1 MRRLYIGQILF
12 PPKCAGCRERL
23 DVFSEPFGASDAF
36 CVNCRADWEKE
47 KLSACPSCRVAAIEC
62 TCRPDILDKKYI
74 DCISLVKFGR
84 AQSVDA
90 LIYSLKKR
98 KVAKNFDFASSE
110 LAKRFKSYEKNTD
123 RDLSGAIFTSVPR
136 KRRSIARFGFDH
148 AKILARQTAE
158 KLGHPYEELIM
169 RVGHSKDQKKLSR
182 SDRGKNVKG
191 SFGLAIEGKINEK
204 TVVLVDDV
212 VTTGSTAL
220 ECIRVLR
227 DGGAKHIVLL
237 SLSHAAEKKKA
248 KRKRLRGRKNAKK
261 D

>member
-1 MRRLYIGQILF
+1 M
-12 PPKCAGCRERL
+12 
-23 DVFSEPFGASDAF
+23 
-36 CVNCRADWEKE
+36 
-47 KLSACPSCRVAAIEC
+47 
-62 TCRPDILDKKYI
+62 
-74 DCISLVKFGR
+74 KFGR
-84 AQSVDA
+84 TQSVDA

-98 KVAKNFDFASSE
+98 KIAKNFDFASSE

-123 RDLSGAIFTSVPR
+123 RDLSGVIFTNVPR
-136 KRRSIARFGFDH
+136 KRRTIAKFGFDH

-158 KLGHPYEELIM
+158 KLGRPYEELIM
-169 RVGHSKDQKKLSR
+169 RVGYARDQKKLSR
-182 SDRGKNVKG
+182 SERSQNVKG
-191 SFGLAIEGKINEK
+191 NFELAIEGKLHEK

-227 DGGAKHIVLL
+227 NGGAKHIVLL

-248 KRKRLRGRKNAKK
+248 KRKRLTGIKNTKK